1 MTPEDYLEDLRD
13 HLDIHP
19 LPAEEVAAGECVGRV
34 LARDVAAVL
43 AVPPFT
49 NSAMDGFALDST
61 ALAGEGP
68 WTLPVLDDVAAGDLP
83 HADAVAVA
91 GEGAGRGAI
100 RIMTG
105 APLPGGMDAVVRVED
120 TDARHDDPVAPATV
134 TFSVRPRPGAN
145 VRARGEDVGPG
156 ETVMRVGERLGALA
170 PASLASVGVERVW
183 VRRRPRVAVIS
194 TGSELVGAGSRPGGA
209 QIPDSD
215 SLIVDGLACTRGA
228 ETVSRTRVGDD
239 PELLWR
245 ELRAVAAGADLVV
258 TTGGIS
264 MGARDVV
271 KMVGATHGWT
281 FSTVAMQPG
290 KPQAHGVVEVD
301 GRRVPVL
308 SLPGNPV
315 SVAVSF
321 ALFGVPLLDA
331 MVGAPAPRHRRV
343 RAGQGW
349 TCPRGR
355 RQYVPAVEVLDEGG
369 VVVVPVHRLGSGSH
383 LVASLHAA
391 RVLAVVPAEVDVV
404 REGDVLEVMDLT
416 C

>member
-1 MTPEDYLEDLRD
+1 M
-13 HLDIHP
+13 
-19 LPAEEVAAGECVGRV
+19 
-34 LARDVAAVL
+34 
-43 AVPPFT
+43 
-49 NSAMDGFALDST
+49 
-61 ALAGEGP
+61 
-68 WTLPVLDDVAAGDLP
+68 
-83 HADAVAVA
+83 
-91 GEGAGRGAI
+91 
-100 RIMTG
+100 
-105 APLPGGMDAVVRVED
+105 
-120 TDARHDDPVAPATV
+120 
-134 TFSVRPRPGAN
+134 
-145 VRARGEDVGPG
+145 
-156 ETVMRVGERLGALA
+156 
-170 PASLASVGVERVW
+170 
-183 VRRRPRVAVIS
+183 
-194 TGSELVGAGSRPGGA
+194 
-209 QIPDSD
+209 
-215 SLIVDGLACTRGA
+215 
-228 ETVSRTRVGDD
+228 GDD

-271 KMVGATHGWT
+271 KMVGAIHGWT

-321 ALFGVPLLDA
+321 ALFGAPLLDA
-331 MVGAPAPRHRRV
+331 MVGAPAPQHRRV

-391 RVLAVVPAEVDVV
+391 RVLAVVPAEVDLV